1 MKRKLI
7 FAALVAGV
15 LTFAFT
21 INVQAKEAKYID
33 TDELQEICEEVGE
46 EFGICP
52 ELLQA
57 LVERESSGNIFAV
70 NGDCKGL
77 TQISERWHEERMGR
91 LGVTDL
97 FDPKGNIRVC
107 ADYLLEL
114 RSKNDDLY
122 WVLMHYNM
130 KHKTASRLYEAGQYT
145 EYAIGICERAAQ
157 LEREHGK

>member
-1 MKRKLI
+1 MKKKMI
-7 FAALVAGV
+7 IAALTAGV
-15 LTFAFT
+15 LALALVV
-21 INVQAKEAKYID
+21 NVQAKEAEYID
-33 TDELQEICEEVGE
+33 EDTLQEICEEVGA

-57 LVERESSGNIFAV
+57 IVERESSGNILAV

-77 TQISERWHEERMGR
+77 TQISERWHKDRMLR

-97 FDPKGNIRVC
+97 FNPKDNVRMC

-114 RSKNDDLY
+114 RTENDDLY
-122 WVLMHYNM
+122 WILMHYNM
-130 KHKTASRLYEAGQYT
+130 KRETASKLYEAGQYT
-145 EYAIGICERAAQ
+145 DYAVGICERAAQ